1 MRGGWLGDIIMI
13 HRAEHN
19 DNFTRVQNQL
29 ITDSRLSFEARGFL
43 MFVLSLPDDW
53 TFSLNGLANLAGISR
68 NITMRL
74 IKELKAAGYVTQERR
89 KDLKGKI
96 DACEW
101 HIYETPTVDKNHSEE
116 NPQCE
121 KSRPIQTTNINKLLN
136 NTKNIYGE
144 FQNVKL
150 STEEFEKLGDKLG
163 GEERDGLIFELSCYL
178 KNHPKKYKDHY
189 ATLLNWSRRKKEAP
203 TPIKD
208 SKPKKFGLDYNELM
222 KRAEERDRQKAEGG
236 NE

>member
-1 MRGGWLGDIIMI
+1 MI

-116 NPQCE
+116 KPQ
-121 KSRPIQTTNINKLLN
+121 
-136 NTKNIYGE
+136 
-144 FQNVKL
+144 
-150 STEEFEKLGDKLG
+150 
-163 GEERDGLIFELSCYL
+163 
-178 KNHPKKYKDHY
+178 
-189 ATLLNWSRRKKEAP
+189 
-203 TPIKD
+203 
-208 SKPKKFGLDYNELM
+208 
-222 KRAEERDRQKAEGG
+222 
-236 NE
+236 